1 MLNVFVKKSAEEL
14 HVQLSDGRI
23 MLLEDL
29 VRDYERFL
37 KEESSKK
44 VIISES
50 KDDKAMT
57 QELKVGKWFRID
69 REIIVKNGEEIRR
82 KCNEA
87 GTKGKALWERF
98 EKSNKIAD
106 EKHDQYPRLIETYI
120 FEHNWNYKT
129 EQEMRDMCEDVG
141 DGMCDEVI
149 CDLELQMRIC
159 NGESVNDLAQKAD
172 KLPRVRVIKLRN
184 GGTGYF
190 GGGADNDY
198 DYPPADLDRYN
209 FNPIS
214 KNFSYTP
221 YAFCRVL
228 S

>member
-29 VRDYERFL
+29 ARDYERFL

-57 QELKVGKWFRID
+57 QELKVGEWFRID

-120 FEHNWNYKT
+120 FENNWNYKT
-129 EQEMRDMCEDVG
+129 EQEMRDMCENVG

-190 GGGADNDY
+190 GGGADGKY
-198 DYPPADLDRYN
+198 DDPPADLLRYD
-209 FNPIS
+209 FDPDD
-214 KNFSYTP
+214 KNYLYTP
-221 YAFCRVL
+221 YAFRRVL
-228 S
+228 